1 MEREME
7 FKKNLQNNGRAGVPH
22 SPVLV
27 QGFSI
32 RGHIWTGRVTGT
44 NYTILA

>member
-1 MEREME
+1 MEL
-7 FKKNLQNNGRAGVPH
+7 KKNLQNNGRAGVPPH

-27 QGFSI
+27 QGFLI

-44 NYTILA
+44 NYTMLA